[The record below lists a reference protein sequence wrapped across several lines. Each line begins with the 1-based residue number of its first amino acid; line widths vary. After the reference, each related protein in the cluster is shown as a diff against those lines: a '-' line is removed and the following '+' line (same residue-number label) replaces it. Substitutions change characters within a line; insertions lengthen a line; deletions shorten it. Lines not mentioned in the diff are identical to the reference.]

1 MVGDSIKISYMSQ
14 AQNAPM
20 IIVHDLVQARAVLAV
35 ASQHNR
41 PVLLRSPETTSAAIG
56 PAIFVETTKL
66 ARASYPKGFAGA
78 IFDCGA
84 EAGLA
89 IAAIRYGDCH
99 IIVNTEPETTEKIK
113 KLAEAKSVTALD
125 KRTLEDRGFAVLDLK
140 DAKSVSST
148 VEDFL
153 KNIDP

>member
-1 MVGDSIKISYMSQ
+1 
-14 AQNAPM
+14 M
-20 IIVHDLVQARAVLAV
+20 IIVHNLVQARAVLAV
-35 ASQHNR
+35 ASRHNR

-66 ARASYPKGFAGA
+66 ARASYPEGFGGA
-78 IFDCGA
+78 IFDCST

-99 IIVNTEPETTEKIK
+99 VIVNTESETTEKIK
-113 KLAEAKSVTALD
+113 KLAEAKGVKALD
-125 KRTLEDRGFAVLDLK
+125 KRILEDKSFAVLDLK
-140 DAKSVSST
+140 DAKNISSM

>member
-1 MVGDSIKISYMSQ
+1 MSQ
-14 AQNAPM
+14 VPKAPM
-20 IIVHDLVQARAVLAV
+20 IIVHNLVQARAVLAV
-35 ASQHNR
+35 ASQQNR
-41 PVLLRSPETTSAAIG
+41 PVLLRSPEATSAAIG

-66 ARASYPKGFAGA
+66 ARASYPEGFGGA
-78 IFDCGA
+78 IFDCST

-99 IIVNTEPETTEKIK
+99 VIVNTESETTEKIK
-113 KLAEAKSVTALD
+113 KLAEAKGVKALD
-125 KRTLEDRGFAVLDLK
+125 KRILEDKSFAVLDLK
-140 DAKSVSST
+140 DAKSVSPM

>member
-1 MVGDSIKISYMSQ
+1 MSQ
-14 AQNAPM
+14 APKAPM
-20 IIVHDLVQARAVLAV
+20 VIVQNLVQARAVLAV
-35 ASQHNR
+35 ASQRNR

-66 ARASYPKGFAGA
+66 ARASYPEGFVGA

-89 IAAIRYGDCH
+89 IAALWYGDCH
-99 IIVNTEPETTEKIK
+99 IIVNTELETTKKIK
-113 KLAEAKSVTALD
+113 KLAEAKGVTALD
-125 KRTLEDRGFAVLDLK
+125 KQALEDTSFAVLDLK

-148 VEDFL
+148 VENFL
-153 KNIDP
+153 ENIDP